1 MVLQFM
7 SLCRSNPVILKSEF
21 SLGIKRL
28 FRILAMPRK
37 FSSLNELI
45 SIWKNP
51 QSLWLEINNLV
62 LLPLSN
68 TLIQSILGTKTQII
82 VRFPGVIWII
92 RKIMRKLRKIIRSM
106 TSQKENKIKKLIILR
121 GIPKYPNLLSFQDHL
136 LELLIMRIWVNV
148 ARDL

>member
-7 SLCRSNPVILKSEF
+7 SLYRSNPVILKSEF
-21 SLGIKRL
+21 SPGIKKL

-106 TSQKENKIKKLIILR
+106 TSQKENKIEKPIILR
-121 GIPKYPNLLSFQDHL
+121 GIPKSLNLLSFQDHL